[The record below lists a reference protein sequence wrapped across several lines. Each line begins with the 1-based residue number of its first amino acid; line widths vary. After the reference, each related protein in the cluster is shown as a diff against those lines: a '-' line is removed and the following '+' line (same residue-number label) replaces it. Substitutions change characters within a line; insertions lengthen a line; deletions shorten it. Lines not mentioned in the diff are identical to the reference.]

1 MYYIQLNNIES
12 DTNLACLVWRVVKN
26 MSVDC
31 IGIVT
36 PNSPEKMS
44 IEYISGG
51 LTAELEINVVKKLQ
65 LNGKQYNIGFLDDN
79 YFLYQADRSGI
90 DEAYQ

>member
-1 MYYIQLNNIES
+1 MYYIQLSNLES
-12 DTNLACLVWRVVKN
+12 DTSLACLVWRVVKN
-26 MSVDC
+26 MNVSS

-36 PNSPEKMS
+36 PNSPEKMN
-44 IEYISGG
+44 IGFISGG
-51 LTAELEINVVKKLQ
+51 VTLELEINVVKKLE
-65 LNGKQYNIGFLDDN
+65 LNGTQYNIGFLDDN

>member
-26 MSVDC
+26 MSVDR

-51 LTAELEINVVKKLQ
+51 VTAELEINVVKKLQ

>member
-1 MYYIQLNNIES
+1 MYYIQLNDIES
-12 DTNLACLVWRVVKN
+12 DTSLACLVWRVVKN
-26 MSVDC
+26 MNVDS
-31 IGIVT
+31 IGIAT

-51 LTAELEINVVKKLQ
+51 VTAELEINVVKKLQ
-65 LNGKQYNIGFLDDN
+65 LNGMQYNIGFLDDN

-90 DEAYQ
+90 DEAY

>member
-1 MYYIQLNNIES
+1 MYYIQLSNLES
-12 DTNLACLVWRVVKN
+12 DTSLACLVWRVVKN
-26 MSVDC
+26 MSVDN
-31 IGIVT
+31 IGIIT

-44 IEYISGG
+44 IEYTSGG
-51 LTAELEINVVKKLQ
+51 VTAELEINVVKKLK
-65 LNGKQYNIGFLDDN
+65 LNSKQYNIGFLDDN

>member
-1 MYYIQLNNIES
+1 MYYIHLNNLES
-12 DTNLACLVWRVVKN
+12 DTSLACLVWRVVKN
-26 MSVDC
+26 MSVDN

-36 PNSPEKMS
+36 PNSEEKMT
-44 IEYISGG
+44 IEYSLGG
-51 LTAELEINVVKKLQ
+51 VTAQLEINVVKHLQ
-65 LNGKQYNIGFLDDN
+65 LNGEEYNIGFLDDN

>member
-1 MYYIQLNNIES
+1 MYYIQLINIES
-12 DTNLACLVWRVVKN
+12 DTSLACLVWRIVKN
-26 MSVDC
+26 MNVDS
-31 IGIVT
+31 IGILT
-36 PNSPEKMS
+36 PNAPEKMN

-51 LTAELEINVVKKLQ
+51 VTAELEINVVKKLQ
-65 LNGKQYNIGFLDDN
+65 LNGTQYNIGFLDDN